1 MSRADDPELQP
12 SNNSYT
18 NASAAPPTADFGDL
32 DKCNSPQR
40 TAGPKVESTSA
51 AVVTL
56 EGAAGTIGTI
66 NGSRLVTSS
75 ESSTPAVLP
84 DSHHLIRSP
93 PPVHKGTLTY
103 LHVQGRGCGSPL
115 LSSNSPRKSQSG
127 YQGTSTSSSK
137 PITSCRNTSVAT
149 EAITT

>member
-12 SNNSYT
+12 SSNSYT
-18 NASAAPPTADFGDL
+18 SASAAPPTADFGDL

-56 EGAAGTIGTI
+56 EGAASTIGTI

-93 PPVHKGTLTY
+93 PPVHKTY
-103 LHVQGRGCGSPL
+103 LHVQGRGCSSPL
-115 LSSNSPRKSQSG
+115 LSSNSPRRIQSG
-127 YQGTSTSSSK
+127 YQGISASSSK